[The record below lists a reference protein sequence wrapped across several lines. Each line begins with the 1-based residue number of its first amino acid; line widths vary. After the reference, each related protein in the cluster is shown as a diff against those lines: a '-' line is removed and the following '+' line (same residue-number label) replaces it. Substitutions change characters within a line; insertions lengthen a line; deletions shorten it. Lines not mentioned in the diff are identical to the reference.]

1 MGFIVLL
8 AVGSVLAWV
17 ASILGRGDDG
27 RSIAQYLAAG
37 IVGSLLFGALAS
49 RESLM
54 VGLSA
59 WALLA
64 GILGSVVL
72 LAALTYAR
80 KRGAG

>member
-1 MGFIVLL
+1 M

-27 RSIAQYLAAG
+27 RSIAQYLGAG
-37 IVGSLLFGALAS
+37 VVGALLFGALAS
-49 RESLM
+49 QESLI

-64 GILGSVVL
+64 GMIGSIVL
-72 LAALTYAR
+72 LAALTFAR
-80 KRGAG
+80 TRSAG